1 MTDKPNIP
9 PRKPGEGT
17 LDYRRRISGGTY
29 KNRSKLTNNKLPTD
43 EEIQAEGD
51 AKFEPTPDDLKP
63 KTQEEVDAAKKG
75 LEEAKKRMADK
86 TFKPERDEDG
96 FIKSIATDQI
106 NNILKYGL
114 PVKSTYSGLSQIG
127 MPALKYL
134 FLNDRRF

>member
-51 AKFEPTPDDLKP
+51 AKFEPTPEDFKP
-63 KTQEEVDAAKKG
+63 KTEEEKEAARKG
-75 LEEAKKRMADK
+75 LEEARKKMADK

-106 NNILKYGL
+106 KNILKYGL

-127 MPALKYL
+127 VGGLKYL
-134 FLNDRRF
+134 LYNQLR

>member
-9 PRKPGEGT
+9 PQMPGEGT

-29 KNRSKLTNNKLPTD
+29 KNRNKLKKNDLPSD
-43 EEIQAEGD
+43 AEIQAEGD
-51 AKFEPTPDDLKP
+51 AKFEPTPEDLKP
-63 KTQEEVDAAKKG
+63 KTPEEIEAAKKG

-106 NNILKYGL
+106 KNILKYGL

-127 MPALKYL
+127 VGGLKYL
-134 FLNDRRF
+134 LYNQLR

>member
-9 PRKPGEGT
+9 PQKPGEGT

-29 KNRSKLTNNKLPTD
+29 KNRNKLKKNNLPSD
-43 EEIQAEGD
+43 AEIQAEGD
-51 AKFEPTPDDLKP
+51 AKFEPTPEDLKP
-63 KTQEEVDAAKKG
+63 KTEEEKEAARKG
-75 LEEAKKRMADK
+75 LEEARKRMADK

-96 FIKSIATDQI
+96 FIKSIATNQI
-106 NNILKYGL
+106 KNILTYGL

-134 FLNDRRF
+134 FLNDGRF

>member
-51 AKFEPTPDDLKP
+51 AKFEPKPEDLKP
-63 KTQEEVDAAKKG
+63 KTPEEIAAAKKG
-75 LEEAKKRMADK
+75 LEEAKKKIADK
-86 TFKPERDEDG
+86 TLKPERDEDG

-106 NNILKYGL
+106 KNILKYGL
-114 PVKSTYSGLSQIG
+114 PVKSTYSGSSQIG
-127 MPALKYL
+127 VGGLKYL
-134 FLNDRRF
+134 LYNQLR